1 MTKQIKAK
9 IPESWSIEVEETA
22 HLDNEVLVFT
32 DSNTN
37 QKIYVKLCKP
47 EDIQKGLIF
56 EFVDPSQ
63 LRELG
68 VSETVIE
75 ESYNTTLL
83 RKSQVREQFI
93 EESEQGKMSDV
104 EYENWKK
111 EQQRLLAEQ
120 KQKASNLTININTDK
135 KPTEGEGTEEKEPFD
150 LEAKQIEIFKQFNDE
165 RVFDAKTK
173 EELVSFTTNLVN
185 EGLEAKKPKPETP
198 SGTMPLN
205 DAQIKS
211 YVQKQGEFASEAE
224 LIADLRKR
232 EQSGDVNAKRILGIL
247 YTKMAK
253 GLRTKQVEFEA
264 DEDDQPTLKEICKK
278 HKRED
283 D

>member
-9 IPESWSIEVEETA
+9 IPESWVIEVEETQK
-22 HLDNEVLVFT
+22 LGYGNGILVFR

-56 EFVDPSQ
+56 EFVDPNY

-68 VSETVIE
+68 VQETVIE
-75 ESYNTTLL
+75 ESYNTSLV
-83 RKSQVREQFI
+83 RKSQVHEKFV
-93 EESEQGKMSDV
+93 EESVPEHKETPE
-104 EYENWKK
+104 EYEKWKA
-111 EQQRLLAEQ
+111 EHALAEQ
-120 KQKASNLTININTDK
+120 KPKQPSNLVININN
-135 KPTEGEGTEEKEPFD
+135 KPTEGEGTEDKEPFD

-198 SGTMPLN
+198 SGSMPLN
-205 DAQIKS
+205 DVQIKG
-211 YVQKQGEFASEAE
+211 YVQKQDEFASEAE
-224 LIADLRKR
+224 LIADLKKR
-232 EQSGDVNAKRILGIL
+232 EREGDQLASKILNRL

-253 GLRTKQVEFEA
+253 GLMKKGVEFIA
-264 DEDDQPTLKEICKK
+264 DENDQPTLKEITKK
-278 HKRED
+278 KERD
-283 D
+283 